1 MTVFFIGTV
10 VLFLIVFAG
19 FPLGFSLLV
28 VGTSGFA
35 ILRGVT
41 PAFGMVSQQ
50 VLEVVLNPNFVVLP
64 MFILMGAF
72 IYRAALADDLF
83 DAANSWLGHFR
94 GGLAMASMAAC
105 GGFAAV
111 SGSSLATVTTMTKVA
126 MPSMRRHAYADSLA
140 TGTIAAGGSIG
151 ILIPPSA
158 ALIVYGILTEQDIA
172 ALFAAGILPGLLTV
186 ALYIGVIMVM
196 TAIRKDLGPRGHRS
210 SWAERWQQTRKVW
223 GVVFLF
229 GLIMGGISFGVF
241 TPNEAGGIGA
251 IGALLF
257 ALSRRKMSF
266 EIFTASLL
274 DAAKTTAMILMIAV
288 GALVFNNFVTMSG
301 LSGVAGRWIAGLPL
315 PPMGIMLVIV
325 LFYFILG
332 MLVDGMAM
340 IFLTVPV
347 VFPIVLQLGMDPIWF
362 GIVLVMSVE
371 ISLITP
377 PIGMNVFVLK
387 SVMPDVSLRTIFTGI
402 MPFLVADFI
411 RLGIVLAFPAF
422 VLFLP
427 RLMYG

>member
-172 ALFAAGILPGLLTV
+172 ALFAAGILPGPADRCPVYRRDHGDDSDPQGPGSARATV
-186 ALYIGVIMVM
+186 
-196 TAIRKDLGPRGHRS
+196 P
-210 SWAERWQQTRKVW
+210 
-223 GVVFLF
+223 
-229 GLIMGGISFGVF
+229 
-241 TPNEAGGIGA
+241 AGRNAGSRPGKS
-251 IGALLF
+251 GALC
-257 ALSRRKMSF
+257 SCS
-266 EIFTASLL
+266 
-274 DAAKTTAMILMIAV
+274 D
-288 GALVFNNFVTMSG
+288 
-301 LSGVAGRWIAGLPL
+301 
-315 PPMGIMLVIV
+315 
-325 LFYFILG
+325 
-332 MLVDGMAM
+332 
-340 IFLTVPV
+340 
-347 VFPIVLQLGMDPIWF
+347 
-362 GIVLVMSVE
+362 
-371 ISLITP
+371 
-377 PIGMNVFVLK
+377 
-387 SVMPDVSLRTIFTGI
+387 
-402 MPFLVADFI
+402 
-411 RLGIVLAFPAF
+411 
-422 VLFLP
+422 
-427 RLMYG
+427 

>member
-1 MTVFFIGTV
+1 
-10 VLFLIVFAG
+10 
-19 FPLGFSLLV
+19 
-28 VGTSGFA
+28 
-35 ILRGVT
+35 
-41 PAFGMVSQQ
+41 
-50 VLEVVLNPNFVVLP
+50 
-64 MFILMGAF
+64 
-72 IYRAALADDLF
+72 
-83 DAANSWLGHFR
+83 
-94 GGLAMASMAAC
+94 
-105 GGFAAV
+105 
-111 SGSSLATVTTMTKVA
+111 
-126 MPSMRRHAYADSLA
+126 
-140 TGTIAAGGSIG
+140 
-151 ILIPPSA
+151 
-158 ALIVYGILTEQDIA
+158 
-172 ALFAAGILPGLLTV
+172 
-186 ALYIGVIMVM
+186 
-196 TAIRKDLGPRGHRS
+196 
-210 SWAERWQQTRKVW
+210 
-223 GVVFLF
+223 
-229 GLIMGGISFGVF
+229 MGGISFGVF